1 MIHSS
6 GNRTLDTNHSQV
18 SIIGLISR
26 YEWMVVGARPQGRSG
41 RSRGWGG
48 SRGDGRVQREIC
60 WDRKEI
66 GWVWRGQDGREG
78 NRAGP

>member
-1 MIHSS
+1 M
-6 GNRTLDTNHSQV
+6 GPEGMGRV
-18 SIIGLISR
+18 RKGERAGLEGEGR
-26 YEWMVVGARPQGRSG
+26 VQEGGEGPQGRSG